1 LHVED
6 NNNQLVDLHDNSKNN
21 TAQAN
26 VQKEEKLAKIKSDI
40 GHNME
45 VFWKQKE

>member
-1 LHVED
+1 
-6 NNNQLVDLHDNSKNN
+6 
-21 TAQAN
+21 